1 MSQSVAVIGA
11 GLVGCVAALAFSAK
25 GYDVV
30 VYEMRMDARK
40 DKSSGKS
47 MRSINLAVSDR
58 GIRTLKYLDEEM
70 AERILQDVI
79 PMKGRMIHDITG
91 TKQDSQLYGLFGETI
106 NSIDR
111 LALNNR
117 LLDELEKSNVEVYFE
132 HKLVD
137 MSNVS
142 AKDTSIH
149 LKFAKKSQEFTKREF
164 DFVVGADGAYSQS
177 RYLMQKTMR
186 MDYSQKYVAQ
196 QYIELY
202 IPPANGKADIS
213 NPQYSIDPNH
223 LHIWPR
229 KEFMLIALANNDGSF
244 TSTFFSTW
252 TLIDSIKSSKEF
264 LEFFE
269 SNFPD
274 AFKLIGADS
283 LAYAY
288 DNQPRGALM
297 QVALSP
303 FVSPN
308 NRVILIG
315 DAAHSMVPFYGQG
328 MNCGFEDVHV
338 LMKLIDNHE
347 DIEVAFAKYT
357 AARKEDVDAIC
368 RLAYEN
374 YQNMSAKVLDP
385 FYLLRK
391 KIDYVF
397 GKYANG
403 VLFPWVPM
411 YTMISF
417 RGDIRYSDAVR
428 LEKRQD
434 RVLQVLQY
442 ITVGGAAL
450 FAAAKAASFLDKF
463 RKS

>member
-1 MSQSVAVIGA
+1 MSESVAVIGA
-11 GLVGCVAALAFSAK
+11 GLVGCLAALAFSSK
-25 GYDVV
+25 GYNVTLYELRQDPRQDV
-30 VYEMRMDARK
+30 
-40 DKSSGKS
+40 SSGKS

-58 GIRTLKYLDEEM
+58 GIRALKYVNEEM
-70 AERILQDVI
+70 AERILKHVI
-79 PMKGRMIHDITG
+79 PMTGRMIHDITG
-91 TKQDSQLYGLFGETI
+91 TKQESQVYGLFGESI

-111 LALNNR
+111 LLLNKC
-117 LLDELEKSNVEVYFE
+117 LLDELDKCNIKTFFE

-137 MSNVS
+137 MGNVS
-142 AKDTSIH
+142 TPDSPIFLEFVTKDS
-149 LKFAKKSQEFTKREF
+149 KREKREF
-164 DFVVGADGAYSQS
+164 DFIVGCDGAFSQS

-186 MDYSQKYVAQ
+186 MNYSQKYVEQ

-202 IPPANGKADIS
+202 IPPASGSSSSDPK
-213 NPQYSIDPNH
+213 YSIDPNH

-229 KEFMLIALANNDGSF
+229 KEFMLIALANSDGSF

-252 TLIDSIKSSKEF
+252 NLIDSIKSSQEF
-264 LEFFE
+264 LDFFKK
-269 SNFPD
+269 NFPD
-274 AFKLIGADS
+274 AYTMIGEAG
-283 LAYAY
+283 LKHAYE
-288 DNQPRGALM
+288 NQPRGALM

-308 NRVILIG
+308 NRAILIG

-338 LMKLIDNHE
+338 LMKLIEQNKT
-347 DIEVAFAKYT
+347 IEKAFSKYT
-357 AARKEDVDAIC
+357 DARKEDVDTIC

-397 GKYANG
+397 GKYCNG
-403 VLFPWVPM
+403 ILFPWIPM
-411 YTMISF
+411 YTMVSF

-428 LEKRQD
+428 IEKRQS
-434 RVLQVLQY
+434 RVLQLLQY
-442 ITVGGAAL
+442 VSVGGVAIY
-450 FAAAKAASFLDKF
+450 AAAKAAQYMDRL
-463 RKS
+463 RN

>member
-1 MSQSVAVIGA
+1 MSQSVAVVGA
-11 GLVGCVAALAFSAK
+11 GLVGCVAALAFSSK
-25 GYDVV
+25 GYKVTL
-30 VYEMRMDARK
+30 YEMRQDPRT
-40 DKSSGKS
+40 DVNSGKS

-58 GIRTLKYLDEEM
+58 GIRALRYLSEDM
-70 AERILQDVI
+70 ANRILKDVI

-91 TKQDSQLYGLFGETI
+91 TKQESQIYGLFGESI

-111 LALNNR
+111 LVLNKS
-117 LLDELEKSNVEVYFE
+117 LLDELEKTDVEILFE
-132 HKLVD
+132 RKLVD
-137 MSNVS
+137 MGNVS
-142 AKDTSIH
+142 KQDSSIF
-149 LKFAKKSQEFTKREF
+149 LEFAYKSKQRERRDF
-164 DFVVGADGAYSQS
+164 DFIVGADGAFSQS

-186 MDYSQKYVAQ
+186 MDYSQKYVEQ

-202 IPPANGKADIS
+202 IPPANGVRDSKD
-213 NPQYSIDPNH
+213 PKYSLDPSH

-252 TLIDSIKSSKEF
+252 NLIESIKSSEQF
-264 LEFFE
+264 LEFFQE
-269 SNFPD
+269 NFPD
-274 AFKLIGADS
+274 AYKLIGEEG
-283 LAYAY
+283 LRYAY
-288 DNQPRGALM
+288 DHQPRGALM
-297 QVALSP
+297 QVALNP

-308 NRVILIG
+308 NRAILIG

-338 LMKLIDNHE
+338 LMKLIDETNN
-347 DIEVAFAKYT
+347 IENAFSKYT
-357 AARKEDVDAIC
+357 AARKEDVDTIC

-374 YQNMSAKVLDP
+374 YQNMSSKVLDP

-403 VLFPWVPM
+403 NVFQWIPM

-428 LEKRQD
+428 IEQRQT
-434 RVLQVLQY
+434 RVLLTLQY
-442 ITVGGAAL
+442 LTVGGTIL
-450 FAAAKAASFLDKF
+450 FAAAKAAQIFDRF
-463 RKS
+463 RQ

>member
-1 MSQSVAVIGA
+1 MSQSVAVVGA

-25 GYDVV
+25 GYKVTL
-30 VYEMRMDARK
+30 YEMRQDPRTDVNSA
-40 DKSSGKS
+40 KS

-58 GIRTLKYLDEEM
+58 GIRALRYLSEDM
-70 AERILQDVI
+70 AQRILKDVI

-91 TKQDSQLYGLFGETI
+91 SKQESQIYGLFGESI

-111 LALNNR
+111 LVLNKS
-117 LLDELEKSNVEVYFE
+117 LLDELDKTDVEILFE
-132 HKLVD
+132 QKLVD
-137 MSNVS
+137 MGNVS
-142 AKDTSIH
+142 KKDSSIF
-149 LKFAKKSQEFTKREF
+149 LEFADKLQHREKRNF
-164 DFVVGADGAYSQS
+164 DYIVGADGAFSQS

-186 MDYSQKYVAQ
+186 MDYSQKYVEQ

-202 IPPANGKADIS
+202 IPPANGVSDSKD
-213 NPQYSIDPNH
+213 PQYSLDPSH

-229 KEFMLIALANNDGSF
+229 KEFMLIALANSDGSF

-252 TLIDSIKSSKEF
+252 NLIESIKSSEEF
-264 LEFFE
+264 LNFFQE
-269 SNFPD
+269 NFPD
-274 AFKLIGADS
+274 AYKLIGEEG
-283 LAYAY
+283 LRYAY
-288 DNQPRGALM
+288 DHQPRGALM
-297 QVALSP
+297 QVALTP

-308 NRVILIG
+308 NRAILIG

-338 LMKLIDNHE
+338 LMKLIDETNS
-347 DIEVAFAKYT
+347 IETAFSKYT
-357 AARKEDVDAIC
+357 DARKEDVDTIC

-374 YQNMSAKVLDP
+374 YQNMSTKVLDP

-403 VLFPWVPM
+403 VLFSWIPM

-428 LEKRQD
+428 IEKRQT
-434 RVLQVLQY
+434 RVLLALQY
-442 ITVGGAAL
+442 LTVGGVAL
-450 FAAAKAASFLDKF
+450 FAAAKAAQVFDRF
-463 RKS
+463 RN